1 MRLIQLS
8 VMIFLCTIVAAKAA
22 QAQFSS
28 FGDSRDYVRITVYP
42 DKSVVEPGGNLRIA
56 IIFDLQPKWHI
67 HTNNPIVPPELGDP
81 QDYIKT
87 QITVGSI
94 TDEALIA
101 HPELIKWP
109 KPHATMVSFLSD
121 PVEYLVFSER
131 SIAYLPVT
139 IRNDAKPGPAHIS
152 LNLTYQACDDKL
164 CVAPVRGQ
172 SFGVSLNV
180 VSKGNAPDSQADTS
194 IFADFPEHVWDDL
207 DRGPETDE
215 KSTAYNI
222 GYQIGKVVGSVLAII
237 TVIAVIFLI
246 VKLIRK

>member
-8 VMIFLCTIVAAKAA
+8 VIIFLYTIAAFKVA
-22 QAQFSS
+22 QAQTSN

-42 DKSVVEPGGNLRIA
+42 DKNVVEPGDNLRLA

-81 QDYIKT
+81 EDYIKT

-101 HPELIKWP
+101 HPQLIKWP

-121 PVEYLVFSER
+121 PVEYLVFSAR
-131 SIAYLPVT
+131 SIAYLPVI
-139 IRNDAKPGPAHIS
+139 IRNDAEPGPAHIS

-164 CVAPVRGQ
+164 CVGPVRGQ
-172 SFGVSLNV
+172 SFSVALNV
-180 VSKGNAPDSQADTS
+180 VSKGQAPVSQAEGDS
-194 IFADFPEHVWDDL
+194 IFDNFPEHVWEDL
-207 DRGPETDE
+207 DRGPEP
-215 KSTAYNI
+215 I
-222 GYQIGKVVGSVLAII
+222 GTSSANKLLMIVGIISGIII
-237 TVIAVIFLI
+237 TTVIVYVVIRL
-246 VKLIRK
+246 R